1 MPDQGPAQDC
11 PFCLTEQNRSGDPIL
26 WEDDLWYVRHHHK
39 PYPVAGWLTLVAKRH
54 VESPAYFDE
63 PEQAS
68 FGPRLT
74 LLERTL
80 EDVTGALRIYTASM
94 NEAFGHVHVHM
105 VPRYARMPGD
115 VRTWG
120 VFGLQRSAREGA
132 VSVDA
137 DEVAAISER
146 FRARLL
152 DSGPARPGRTRKD
165 EQERTRS

>member
-1 MPDQGPAQDC
+1 MTDQEPAQDC
-11 PFCLTEQNRSGDPIL
+11 PFCLTGQSRSVDPVL
-26 WEDDLWYVRHHHK
+26 WEDDLWYVRHHQK

-63 PEQAS
+63 AEQAS

-137 DEVAAISER
+137 DEVVAICEK
-146 FRARLL
+146 FRARLV
-152 DSGPARPGRTRKD
+152 R
-165 EQERTRS
+165 